1 MKKNKL
7 KEIAYYFC
15 SIISQNRKGE
25 INGVI
30 NNNEFIRKLNL
41 LTRNG
46 KILPS
51 HNFAI
56 LFIDLNGLRKINPN
70 YSHQVDC
77 ETLKTITN
85 RVQAGLRELDLVA
98 RVGSD
103 KFAIYLNET
112 VNLHCAYTIINRLR
126 IYAERPTYISETGL
140 IDVGA
145 SIGIAVS
152 PIDGTNFEDLLRIAY
167 QRMQQS
173 KIAN

>member
-7 KEIAYYFC
+7 KEIAFYFC
-15 SIISQNRKGE
+15 SIRSQIRKEE
-25 INGVI
+25 INGAI
-30 NNNEFIRKLNL
+30 NNSEFIKKLNS

-51 HNFAI
+51 PNFAI

-98 RVGSD
+98 RFGAD

-112 VNLHCAYTIINRLR
+112 VNLNSAYTIINRLR